1 MPSYLQRKEGV
12 YDVGKRYAFTNISE
26 EPFPIMWNSQIV
38 RVVEPHETIEISDA
52 TPYPGPGNGD
62 AIARTKTI
70 ELTTRV
76 ILGEARIDSE
86 KLGLTTNKG
95 YISPVGTR
103 ALIPEARKP
112 YEQKILQEL
121 APAENVHVLEK
132 LKADELIG
140 DTRRQ
145 AGVSYQSAPPQFV
158 NAPKIGEAKSNGEE
172 FQAEIPKASEDIV
185 KPKRSKK
192 NETSSEQRDTATE

>member
-1 MPSYLQRKEGV
+1 MPSYLQKKEGV

-70 ELTTRV
+70 ELATRV
-76 ILGEARIDSE
+76 ILGEAKIDAD

-95 YISPVGTR
+95 YISPIGTR
-103 ALIPEARKP
+103 ALVPEARKP

-121 APAENVHVLEK
+121 APSENIHVLEK

-145 AGVSYQSAPPQFV
+145 AGVSYSSAPTQFV
-158 NAPKIGEAKSNGEE
+158 NAPKLGEVKSNGEE
-172 FQAEIPKASEDIV
+172 FQAEIPKVSEDVI
-185 KPKRSKK
+185 KTKSSKK
-192 NETSSEQRDTATE
+192 NETSSEQRNPAKE